1 MIEIKHEC
9 PECSKINILGYGFKD
24 LEKCLG
30 VTHQEAVCPDCKHVG
45 MNLRFEIDG
54 FGKKTFF
61 VPTDSKVLS
70 IDFPESFFQQDF
82 EGQLIGSI
90 TTERENAESGIIT
103 FIAVGKRTE
112 GRVKGRV
119 LRTHG
124 SLLVRELP
132 FTDAQIERLSKL
144 RPLEY
149 VHKVISIEPDKQP
162 LDSADVASKDS
173 KQQESGLPAKNFVF
187 IVTAKNS
194 FTRTPMFIAEDGKG
208 TLGVTDAIRDA
219 RVYESAGAAEKVLT
233 RAQEEFGKAYTSYSI
248 EPLPRSLVS
257 SIVLR
262 GRNRRR

>member
-9 PECSKINILGYGFKD
+9 PECSKISTLDYGFKD

-30 VTHQEAVCPDCKHVG
+30 TAHQEAVCPDCKHVG

-61 VPTDSKVLS
+61 VPTDVKVLS
-70 IDFPESFFQQDF
+70 IDFPESFFQEDF
-82 EGQLIGSI
+82 EGQLIGSV
-90 TTERENAESGIIT
+90 TTERESIESGIVT
-103 FIAVGKRTE
+103 FIAVGKRAE
-112 GRVKGRV
+112 GKVKGRV

-124 SLLVRELP
+124 TLSIEELS

-149 VHKVISIEPDKQP
+149 VHKVVSIEPERQP
-162 LDSADVASKDS
+162 LDAESEAS
-173 KQQESGLPAKNFVF
+173 KQQETGLPVKNFAF

-194 FTRTPMFIAEDGKG
+194 FTRAPMFVAEDGKG
-208 TLGVTDAIRDA
+208 TLGVTDVIRGA
-219 RVYESAGAAEKVLT
+219 RVYESMGAAEKVLAK
-233 RAQEEFGKAYTSYSI
+233 AQEEFGKAYTSYSI

-257 SIVLR
+257 SIVSR
-262 GRNRRR
+262 GRNHRR

>member
-9 PECSKINILGYGFKD
+9 SECSKIITLGYGFKD

-30 VTHQEAVCPDCKHVG
+30 VAHQEAVCPDCKHIG

-61 VPTDSKVLS
+61 VPTDAKVLS
-70 IDFPESFFQQDF
+70 IDFPEYFFQKDF
-82 EGQLIGSI
+82 EGQLIGSV
-90 TTERENAESGIIT
+90 TTERESAESSIVT
-103 FIAVGKRTE
+103 FIAVGRRAE
-112 GRVKGRV
+112 GKVKGRV

-124 SLLVRELP
+124 QLSTKELS

-144 RPLEY
+144 RPLEN
-149 VHKVISIEPDKQP
+149 VHKVISIEPEKS
-162 LDSADVASKDS
+162 LIESTGSESETS
-173 KQQESGLPAKNFVF
+173 KQENNLPIKDFVF

-194 FTRTPMFIAEDGKG
+194 FTRTPMFVAEDSKG
-208 TLGVTDAIRDA
+208 TLGVTDVIRGA
-219 RVYESAGAAEKVLT
+219 RVYESMGAAEKVLT
-233 RAQEEFGKAYTSYSI
+233 KAQEEFGKAYTSYSI

-257 SIVLR
+257 LIVLR